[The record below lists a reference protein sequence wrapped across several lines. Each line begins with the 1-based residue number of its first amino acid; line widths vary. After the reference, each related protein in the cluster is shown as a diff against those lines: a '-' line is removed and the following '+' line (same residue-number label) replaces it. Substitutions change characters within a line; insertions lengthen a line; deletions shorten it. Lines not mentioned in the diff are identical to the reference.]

1 MRITFNPT
9 IKYTPSFSAKSK
21 EIRKADDIQRK
32 ARTVLPFFSPRYA
45 KIYYPTTTSSRLGK
59 KISSD
64 KAEELDSMRKERY
77 EFSREISLPEEIQK
91 VINDTNRGRIANCG
105 ESALITMSTL
115 LANGYTNTHRCAVI
129 LSNEI
134 FNKETGDLCFLE
146 SYDLDHACVVS
157 TMAKNGEKKP
167 YIVLDSWHGF
177 ADSLS
182 SARARYIQLTN
193 EEELEEY
200 KSATIAAFEEKSKKR
215 FDSEKYEVKQNINFE
230 IIDSSTEEDDKSI
243 KNIFKKQYKQL
254 IFEERS
260 KD

>member
-32 ARTVLPFFSPRYA
+32 ARTVLPFFNPRYA

-77 EFSREISLPEEIQK
+77 EFNREISLPEEIQK
-91 VINDTNRGRIANCG
+91 VINDTNRERIANCG

-134 FNKETGDLCFLE
+134 LQERYEHFENNNYLRLFNK
-146 SYDLDHACVVS
+146 
-157 TMAKNGEKKP
+157 
-167 YIVLDSWHGF
+167 
-177 ADSLS
+177 
-182 SARARYIQLTN
+182 
-193 EEELEEY
+193 
-200 KSATIAAFEEKSKKR
+200 
-215 FDSEKYEVKQNINFE
+215 
-230 IIDSSTEEDDKSI
+230 DKSI
-243 KNIFKKQYKQL
+243 NRKSMMLWILIIL
-254 IFEERS
+254 IFAISYLSYAVMKFLIKRPEIYVFW
-260 KD
+260 KVMI